1 MSKHKTV
8 AIDGVD
14 QWLYLIKRFN
24 QSPKEA
30 LDTMHKHNQ
39 DVASVLEYIEEMLKS
54 YTINIKGK

>member
-1 MSKHKTV
+1 MNKQIK
-8 AIDGVD
+8 GLE
-14 QWLYLIKRFN
+14 QWLYLMKRFN

>member
-1 MSKHKTV
+1 MPKERNV

-14 QWLYLIKRFN
+14 QWLYLMKRFN

>member
-1 MSKHKTV
+1 MTKYKNV
-8 AIDGVD
+8 EIDGVD

>member
-1 MSKHKTV
+1 MSKDNTV
-8 AIDGVD
+8 ELKGID

-54 YTINIKGK
+54 YTINIKGN